1 MTVVVDASI
10 ALKWFV
16 PESLRE
22 EAMDI
27 LRAEEHIAAPDLL
40 IPELAGLVLEKIKR
54 NEITSLQAETIL
66 SGLQSSGL
74 NLIPAAGIFSRAV
87 EIARTLDLSVYRCF
101 YVAAAEQ
108 LDTTF
113 VTADLK
119 FCAAARHTGFDG
131 IVQAL
136 AA

>member
-66 SGLQSSGL
+66 PGLQSSDL

-108 LDTTF
+108 FDTTF

-119 FCAAARHTGFDG
+119 FCDAARDTGFDG